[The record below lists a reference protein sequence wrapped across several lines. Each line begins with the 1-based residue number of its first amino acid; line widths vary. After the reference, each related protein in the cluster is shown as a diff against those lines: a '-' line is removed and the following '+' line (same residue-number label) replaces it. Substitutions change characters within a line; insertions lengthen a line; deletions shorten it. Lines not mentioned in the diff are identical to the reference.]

1 MSAVAWEEQ
10 TVTSMRKRLEDI
22 PTQIMSW
29 AWAHCSPR
37 PSFEDV
43 LSMAEKMRDY
53 KERDAP
59 APWPMDWQP
68 FLTAD
73 QTRIIFDAL
82 VGHETPIEAD
92 AIILHGLR
100 EWFGPEGQ

>member
-1 MSAVAWEEQ
+1 MSD
-10 TVTSMRKRLEDI
+10 TVIAMRKRLEAI

-29 AWAHCSPR
+29 AWGHSAPGST
-37 PSFEDV
+37 FEEV
-43 LSMAEKMRDY
+43 LSRAEKMRDY
-53 KERDAP
+53 RERDSS

-82 VGHETPIEAD
+82 VGHETPIETD

-100 EWFGPEGQ
+100 EWFGAGA